1 MLRRGALYQAAIFI
15 CFLLSVCLFPFMA
28 EAEHHRSLFASYKE
42 TLFHSGNGLLS
53 DEANAIAQSHDG
65 YLWIGGYAG
74 LMRYNGQAFQQMRDE
89 NSQAVFRVSCLFEDS
104 RQRLWIGTAD
114 ENLYCYENGVI
125 RKREEISATNQKAI
139 VEDQDGRI
147 YIAAANGVAV
157 YNEKARIP
165 QHWIEDPRLQ
175 HHMVVSLAA
184 EDIGRIWGVTY
195 DGDVFLLDGQQV
207 IAYFDKRYFK
217 GFYPKHVFCDKDG
230 IVYLATTGN
239 AILRLDTY
247 VNQYIDGEDLRIRTF
262 LTGELEDHRCLYQDQ
277 AGRLLVCA
285 RNGLGYFD
293 RDMVFHKVEGG
304 LFELSVEQIMQDNY
318 GGYWLASSNSGAL
331 HIARTRFTDVSS
343 MAMLPEV
350 TYNAVIKYKGD
361 LYMGADNGLH
371 ILDSH
376 YNVIRN
382 PLTRLLRGTRV
393 RYFAEDESGNLWIA
407 TYRRFGLLRY
417 KDGQW
422 QKWGVAEGMPTNKI
436 RTLLVRKNGEIAVGT
451 GDGLVIMRNN
461 AIHRIYD
468 RDTSAVENGV
478 VLSLCED
485 PQGNLYIGSDG
496 DGIYKL
502 EKDNTIQAIPMADD
516 GNRLGSVLSMKWDTR
531 QNGMW
536 INNGR
541 GVYFMQDDTI
551 RKVDTGSLNVS
562 NLLEVTPSADHLME
576 ERLYLFSSQ
585 MAQSVDVAE
594 LMDPKVEKN
603 ERMKS
608 YHSITYDNSLDS
620 SLTMGAC
627 HYYAPEEQKLYLAC
641 SRNVLTLDELKHWE
655 GGAQPRAMIDSIQ
668 IRMPDGSVSNASYN
682 QEIIIP
688 QDFSQLDI
696 TFGILSFANVNSDLY
711 YYMEGYDTKLIH
723 VEGKQNHEMH
733 YSTLPGGKYVFHVL
747 ARGRDNSYQSE
758 MSASFKKPKTLAEET
773 WMRALILLV
782 GGWLLIR
789 FTYLYTKKRNEKKLA
804 EAKKE
809 AETANHIAE
818 LEAKH
823 AKAEK
828 DRADAEAQKAQAEQ
842 ERAKAEEAR
851 ADAEAKRAKAEQERA
866 EAAEAK
872 RRLEEEF
879 TERTILTISNTIDA
893 KDEYTNGHSRRVA
906 QYTLE
911 IGKQEGLS
919 VDELREL
926 YYAAL
931 LHDIGKIAI
940 PDNILNK
947 PSKLT
952 DEEYATIK
960 SHTSRGANILSQM
973 HNQRLADGAHYHHE
987 RYDGKGY
994 PEHLSG
1000 EMIPAYGRMIAVA
1013 DVVDAMYS
1021 KRVYKV
1027 GITMDVVIA
1036 ELKRCAGTQL
1046 DPKYAAD
1053 MIRVLESGFV
1063 ADENRETVF
1072 DREG

>member
-1 MLRRGALYQAAIFI
+1 MHQVTVLI
-15 CFLLSVCLFPFMA
+15 CFLLSVCLLPFMA

-42 TLFHSGNGLLS
+42 TLFHSGNGMLS

-65 YLWIGGYAG
+65 YLWIGSYAG
-74 LMRYNGQAFQQMRDE
+74 LMRYNGQMFQQMKDE
-89 NSQAVFRVSCLFEDS
+89 DNQAIVRVSCLYEDS
-104 RQRLWIGTAD
+104 RQRMWIGTAD
-114 ENLYCYENGVI
+114 ENLYCYENGII
-125 RKREEISATNQKAI
+125 RKKEEISASNQKAI
-139 VEDQDGRI
+139 VEDLDGRL
-147 YIAAANGVAV
+147 YIAAAGGVAV
-157 YNEKARIP
+157 YNEKGRIP

-195 DGDVFLLDGQQV
+195 DGDVFLLDDQQV
-207 IAYFDKRYFK
+207 VAYFDKRYFN
-217 GFYPKHVFCDKDG
+217 GFCPKHVFCDKDG
-230 IVYLATTGN
+230 IVYITTTGN

-247 VNQYIDGEDLRIRTF
+247 VNQFIDGEDLRIKTF
-262 LTGELEDHRCLYQDQ
+262 VTGELEDHRGLYQDQ

-285 RNGLGYFD
+285 RNGLGFFD
-293 RDMVFHKVEGG
+293 RDLVFHKVEGG
-304 LFELSVEQIMQDNY
+304 LFESSVEQIMQDSN

-331 HIARTRFTDVSS
+331 HIAKTRFTDISALA
-343 MAMLPEV
+343 MAPEV
-350 TYNAVIKYKGD
+350 TYNAVIKYQGD
-361 LYMGADNGLH
+361 LYMGADNGLY
-371 ILDSH
+371 ILDSG
-376 YNVIRN
+376 YNAKHN
-382 PLTRLLRGTRV
+382 PLTGMLRGTRV
-393 RYFAEDESGNLWIA
+393 RYFAEDPDHNLWIA
-407 TYRRFGLLRY
+407 TYRKYGLIRY
-417 KDGQW
+417 KNGQW
-422 QKWGVAEGMPTNKI
+422 QKWGVAEGMPTNMI
-436 RTLLVRKNGEIAVGT
+436 RTLLVRKNGDIAAGT

-468 RDTSAVENGV
+468 RDTSAIENGV
-478 VLSLCED
+478 ILSLCED
-485 PQGNLYIGSDG
+485 PQGNLFIGSDG

-502 EKDNTIQAIPMADD
+502 ERDNTIQAIPMADD
-516 GNRLGSVLSMKWDTR
+516 GHRLGSVVSMKWDTR

-541 GVYFMQDDTI
+541 GIYFMKDDTI

-585 MAQSVDVAE
+585 MVQSVDVAA
-594 LMDPKVEKN
+594 LLDPKVEKN
-603 ERMKS
+603 ERMRS
-608 YHSITYDNSLDS
+608 YRSITYDNSLDS
-620 SLTMGAC
+620 SLTMNAC
-627 HYYAPEEQKLYLAC
+627 HYYAPEEQRLYLAC
-641 SRNVLTLDELKHWE
+641 SRNVLTLNELRDWE
-655 GGAQPRAMIDSIQ
+655 GGVQPRAMIDSIQ
-668 IRMPDGSVSNASYN
+668 IRMPDGAVSNASYN
-682 QEIIIP
+682 QEIVIP

-696 TFGILSFANVNSDLY
+696 TFGILSFANRKSDLY
-711 YYMEGYDTKLIH
+711 YYLEGYDTKPIH

-747 ARGRDNSYQSE
+747 ARSRDNSYQSE
-758 MSASFKKPKTLAEET
+758 MSASFNKPKTLAEET
-773 WMRALILLV
+773 WARALFVLI

-823 AKAEK
+823 AKAEQE
-828 DRADAEAQKAQAEQ
+828 RANAEA

-851 ADAEAKRAKAEQERA
+851 ADAEAQKAKAEQERA
-866 EAAEAK
+866 QAAEA
-872 RRLEEEF
+872 RRKVEEEF
-879 TERTILTISNTIDA
+879 TERTILMMSNTIDA
-893 KDEYTNGHSRRVA
+893 KDESTNGHSRRVA
-906 QYTLE
+906 QYAVE
-911 IGKQEGLS
+911 IGRMEGLNP
-919 VDELREL
+919 EEQREL
-926 YYAAL
+926 YYAGL

-960 SHTSRGANILSQM
+960 SHTSRGANILNQM
-973 HNQRLADGAHYHHE
+973 KNQRLADGAHYHHE

-994 PEHLSG
+994 PEHLRG
-1000 EMIPAYGRMIAVA
+1000 EDIPAYGRMIAVA

-1021 KRVYKV
+1021 KRVYKE

-1046 DPKYAAD
+1046 DPRYAAD
-1053 MIRVLESGFV
+1053 MICVLESGFV

>member
-1 MLRRGALYQAAIFI
+1 MSRRGALYRAVILI
-15 CFLLSVCLFPFMA
+15 SFLLSVCLLPVMA

-42 TLFHSGNGLLS
+42 TLFHSGNGMLS

-65 YLWIGGYAG
+65 YLWIGSYAG
-74 LMRYNGQAFQQMRDE
+74 LMRYNGQSFQQMKDE
-89 NSQAVFRVSCLFEDS
+89 NNQAIVRVSCLFEDS

-114 ENLYCYENGVI
+114 ESLYCYENGLI
-125 RKREEISATNQKAI
+125 RKKEEITATNQKAI
-139 VEDQDGRI
+139 AEDREGRI
-147 YIAAANGVAV
+147 YVAAANGVAV
-157 YNEKARIP
+157 YNEKARTL
-165 QHWIEDPRLQ
+165 QRWIADPRLQ
-175 HHMVVSLAA
+175 RHMVVSLAA

-195 DGDVFLLDGQQV
+195 DGDVFLLDDQRV
-207 IAYFDKRYFK
+207 IAYFDKRYFN
-217 GFYPKHVFCDKDG
+217 GYYPNHVFCDKDG
-230 IVYLATTGN
+230 IIYLATTGN

-247 VNQYIDGEDLRIRTF
+247 VNQYTDGEDLRIRAF
-262 LTGELEDHRCLYQDQ
+262 ATGELEDHRGLCQDQ

-304 LFELSVEQIMQDNY
+304 LFESSVEQIMQDNY

-331 HIARTRFTDVSS
+331 HIARTRFTDISA

-350 TYNAVIKYKGD
+350 TYNAVIKYQGQ
-361 LYMGADNGLH
+361 LYLGANNGLH
-371 ILDSH
+371 ILDSQ
-376 YNVIRN
+376 YNVIHN
-382 PLTRLLRGTRV
+382 PLTRMLRGTRV
-393 RYFAEDESGNLWIA
+393 RYFAEDTNGNLWIA

-436 RTLLVRKNGEIAVGT
+436 RTLLVRKNGDIAVGT

-478 VLSLCED
+478 ILSLCED

-502 EKDNTIQAIPMADD
+502 EKDNTVQAIPMADD
-516 GNRLGSVLSMKWDTR
+516 GNRLGSVISMKWDTR

-541 GVYFMQDDTI
+541 GIYLMKDDMI
-551 RKVDTGSLNVS
+551 HKVDTGSLNVS
-562 NLLEVTPSADHLME
+562 NLLEAAPSADHLME

-585 MAQSVDVAE
+585 TAQSMDVAE
-594 LMDPKVEKN
+594 LLNPHVEKS

-608 YHSITYDNSLDS
+608 YHSISFENTQDS
-620 SLTMGAC
+620 SLTMNAC

-641 SRNVLTLDELKHWE
+641 SRNVLTLDELKNWE
-655 GGAQPRAMIDSIQ
+655 GAAQPRAMIDSIQ
-668 IRMPDGSVSNASYN
+668 IRTPDGNVINASYN

-696 TFGILSFANVNSDLY
+696 TFGVLSFAGVNSDLY

-723 VEGKQNHEMH
+723 VEGKQSHEMH

-747 ARGRDNSYQSE
+747 ARGRDNSFQSE
-758 MSASFKKPKTLAEET
+758 MSASFNKPKTLAEET
-773 WMRALILLV
+773 WMRALVLLV

-804 EAKKE
+804 EA
-809 AETANHIAE
+809 
-818 LEAKH
+818 
-823 AKAEK
+823 
-828 DRADAEAQKAQAEQ
+828 
-842 ERAKAEEAR
+842 EAR
-851 ADAEAKRAKAEQERA
+851 RK
-866 EAAEAK
+866 
-872 RRLEEEF
+872 LEEEF
-879 TERTILTISNTIDA
+879 TERTILMMSNTIDA
-893 KDEYTNGHSRRVA
+893 RDQDTNGHSRRVA
-906 QYTLE
+906 QYTVE
-911 IGKQEGLS
+911 IGKQEGLP

-952 DEEYATIK
+952 DEEYGVIK
-960 SHTSRGANILSQM
+960 SHTSRGANILNQM
-973 HNQRLADGAHYHHE
+973 KNQRLADGAHYHHE
-987 RYDGKGY
+987 RYDGRGY
-994 PEHLSG
+994 PEKLAG
-1000 EMIPAYGRMIAVA
+1000 EAIPPYGRMIAVA

-1021 KRVYKV
+1021 KRVYKA

-1046 DPKYAAD
+1046 DPRYVED
-1053 MIRVLESGFV
+1053 MVHILENGFV
-1063 ADENRETVF
+1063 ADENRETMF
-1072 DREG
+1072 DNE

>member
-1 MLRRGALYQAAIFI
+1 
-15 CFLLSVCLFPFMA
+15 
-28 EAEHHRSLFASYKE
+28 
-42 TLFHSGNGLLS
+42 
-53 DEANAIAQSHDG
+53 
-65 YLWIGGYAG
+65 
-74 LMRYNGQAFQQMRDE
+74 
-89 NSQAVFRVSCLFEDS
+89 
-104 RQRLWIGTAD
+104 
-114 ENLYCYENGVI
+114 
-125 RKREEISATNQKAI
+125 
-139 VEDQDGRI
+139 
-147 YIAAANGVAV
+147 
-157 YNEKARIP
+157 
-165 QHWIEDPRLQ
+165 
-175 HHMVVSLAA
+175 
-184 EDIGRIWGVTY
+184 
-195 DGDVFLLDGQQV
+195 
-207 IAYFDKRYFK
+207 
-217 GFYPKHVFCDKDG
+217 
-230 IVYLATTGN
+230 
-239 AILRLDTY
+239 
-247 VNQYIDGEDLRIRTF
+247 
-262 LTGELEDHRCLYQDQ
+262 
-277 AGRLLVCA
+277 
-285 RNGLGYFD
+285 
-293 RDMVFHKVEGG
+293 
-304 LFELSVEQIMQDNY
+304 
-318 GGYWLASSNSGAL
+318 
-331 HIARTRFTDVSS
+331 
-343 MAMLPEV
+343 
-350 TYNAVIKYKGD
+350 
-361 LYMGADNGLH
+361 
-371 ILDSH
+371 
-376 YNVIRN
+376 
-382 PLTRLLRGTRV
+382 
-393 RYFAEDESGNLWIA
+393 
-407 TYRRFGLLRY
+407 
-417 KDGQW
+417 
-422 QKWGVAEGMPTNKI
+422 MPTNMI
-436 RTLLVRKNGEIAVGT
+436 RTLLVRKNGDIAVGT

-478 VLSLCED
+478 ILSLCED
-485 PQGNLYIGSDG
+485 PQGNLFIGSDG

-516 GNRLGSVLSMKWDTR
+516 GNRLGSVVSMKWDTR
-531 QNGMW
+531 QHGMW

-541 GVYFMQDDTI
+541 GIYFMKDDMI
-551 RKVDTGSLNVS
+551 RKVDTGTLNVS
-562 NLLEVTPSADHLME
+562 NLLEVTPSAERLAE

-585 MAQSVDVAE
+585 RVQSMDVAE
-594 LMDPKVEKN
+594 LLDSKAEKN
-603 ERMKS
+603 EKMKS
-608 YHSITYDNSLDS
+608 YRSITYDNTLDS

-641 SRNVLTLDELKHWE
+641 SRNVLTMDELKNWE
-655 GGAQPRAMIDSIQ
+655 GGVQPRAMIDSIQ

-696 TFGILSFANVNSDLY
+696 SFGVLSFANVSSDLY

-758 MSASFKKPKTLAEET
+758 MSASFVKPKTLAEET
-773 WMRALILLV
+773 WMRVLILIV

-828 DRADAEAQKAQAEQ
+828 DRADAEAQKAKAEQ

-866 EAAEAK
+866 EAAEAR
-872 RRLEEEF
+872 RRLEEDF

-893 KDEYTNGHSRRVA
+893 RDEDTNGHSRRVA
-906 QYTLE
+906 QYTVE
-911 IGKQEGLS
+911 IGRMEGLS
-919 VDELREL
+919 TDELREL

-952 DEEYATIK
+952 DEEYNTIK

-973 HNQRLADGAHYHHE
+973 KNQRLADGAHYHHE

-994 PEHLSG
+994 PEHLRG
-1000 EMIPAYGRMIAVA
+1000 EEIPAYGRMIAVA

-1021 KRVYKV
+1021 KRVYKA

-1046 DPKYAAD
+1046 DPGYAAD
-1053 MIRVLESGFV
+1053 MIRVLESGYV

>member
-1 MLRRGALYQAAIFI
+1 MREEVYVLRRRALYQTTILI
-15 CFLLSVCLFPFMA
+15 CFLLYVCLCPYVA
-28 EAEHHRSLFASYKE
+28 KAEHHRSLFASYKE

-65 YLWIGGYAG
+65 YLWIGSYAG
-74 LMRYNGQAFQQMRDE
+74 LMRYNGQSFQQMKDDY
-89 NSQAVFRVSCLFEDS
+89 NQAIVRVSCMFEDS

-114 ENLYCYENGVI
+114 ENLYCCENGLV
-125 RKREEISATNQKAI
+125 RKKEEISATNQKAI
-139 VEDQDGRI
+139 VEDRDGRI

-165 QHWIEDPRLQ
+165 QHWIDDPRLQ

-195 DGDVFLLDGQQV
+195 DGDVFLLDDQRV
-207 IAYFDKRYFK
+207 IAYFDKRYFN
-217 GFYPKHVFCDKDG
+217 GFHPNYVFCDKDG

-247 VNQYIDGEDLRIRTF
+247 VNQYIDGEDLRIKTF
-262 LTGELEDHRCLYQDQ
+262 TTGDFEDYRYLYQDQ

-285 RNGLGYFD
+285 RNGLGFFD

-304 LFELSVEQIMQDNY
+304 LFESSVEQIMQDNY
-318 GGYWLASSNSGAL
+318 GGYWLASSNSGVL

-350 TYNAVIKYKGD
+350 TYNAVIKYQGD

-371 ILDSH
+371 ILDGSN
-376 YNVIRN
+376 NVIRN
-382 PLTRLLRGTRV
+382 PLTRMLRGTRV
-393 RYFAEDESGNLWIA
+393 RYFAEDTDHNLWIA
-407 TYRRFGLLRY
+407 TYHKFGLIRY
-417 KDGQW
+417 KNGQW
-422 QKWGVAEGMPTNKI
+422 QKWGVAEGMPTNMI
-436 RTLLVRKNGEIAVGT
+436 RTLLVRKNGDIAAGT

-461 AIHRIYD
+461 AIYRIYD

-478 VLSLCED
+478 ILSLCED

-516 GNRLGSVLSMKWDTR
+516 GNRLGSVISMKWDTR
-531 QNGMW
+531 QNGIW

-541 GVYFMQDDTI
+541 GIYFLQDDTI

-576 ERLYLFSSQ
+576 EKLYLFSSQ

-594 LMDPKVEKN
+594 LLDPKVEKN
-603 ERMKS
+603 EKMKS
-608 YHSITYDNSLDS
+608 YRSITYDNSLDS
-620 SLTMGAC
+620 SLTMNAC
-627 HYYAPEEQKLYLAC
+627 HFYAPEEQKLYLAC
-641 SRNVLTLDELKHWE
+641 SRNVLTLDELKNWE
-655 GGAQPRAMIDSIQ
+655 GGVQPRAMIDSIQ
-668 IRMPDGSVSNASYN
+668 IRMPDGSVSNVSYN
-682 QEIIIP
+682 QEITIP

-696 TFGILSFANVNSDLY
+696 AFGILSFANVNSDLY
-711 YYMEGYDTKLIH
+711 YYMEGYDTKPIH

-747 ARGRDNSYQSE
+747 AKGRDNSYQNE
-758 MSASFKKPKTLAEET
+758 MSASFEKPKKLTEET
-773 WMRALILLV
+773 WAQILFVLV
-782 GGWLLIR
+782 GGGILIR
-789 FTYLYTKKRNEKKLA
+789 LTYLFAKKRNEKKLA

-828 DRADAEAQKAQAEQ
+828 ERANAEA

-851 ADAEAKRAKAEQERA
+851 ADAEAQKAKAEQERA
-866 EAAEAK
+866 EAAEAR

-893 KDEYTNGHSRRVA
+893 KDRSTNGHSRRVA
-906 QYTLE
+906 QYTVE
-911 IGKQEGLS
+911 IGKMEGLS
-919 VDELREL
+919 TDELREL

-952 DEEYATIK
+952 DEEYGVIK
-960 SHTSRGANILSQM
+960 SHTSRGANILNQIK
-973 HNQRLADGAHYHHE
+973 NQRLADGAHYHHE

-994 PEHLSG
+994 PEKLAG
-1000 EMIPAYGRMIAVA
+1000 EAIPAYGRMIAVA

-1021 KRVYKV
+1021 KRVYKQ

-1046 DPKYAAD
+1046 DPKFAAD
-1053 MIRVLESGFV
+1053 MVRILENGFV
-1063 ADENRETVF
+1063 ADENREMMF
-1072 DREG
+1072 DRE

>member
-1 MLRRGALYQAAIFI
+1 MSRRGALYQAVILI
-15 CFLLSVCLFPFMA
+15 SFLLSVCLLPVMA

-42 TLFHSGNGLLS
+42 TLFHSGNGMLS

-65 YLWIGGYAG
+65 YLWIGSYAG
-74 LMRYNGQAFQQMRDE
+74 LMRYNGQSFQQMKDE
-89 NSQAVFRVSCLFEDS
+89 NNQAIVRVSCMFEDS

-114 ENLYCYENGVI
+114 ESLYCYENGLI
-125 RKREEISATNQKAI
+125 RKKEEITATNQKAI
-139 VEDQDGRI
+139 AEDREGRI
-147 YIAAANGVAV
+147 YVAAANGVAV
-157 YNEKARIP
+157 YNEKARML
-165 QHWIEDPRLQ
+165 QRWIDDPRLQ

-195 DGDVFLLDGQQV
+195 DGDVFLLDDQRV
-207 IAYFDKRYFK
+207 IAYFDKRHFNGY
-217 GFYPKHVFCDKDG
+217 YPNHVFCDKDG

-247 VNQYIDGEDLRIRTF
+247 VNQYTDGEDLRIRTF
-262 LTGELEDHRCLYQDQ
+262 ATGELEDHRGLCQDQ

-304 LFELSVEQIMQDNY
+304 LFESSVEQIMQDNY

-331 HIARTRFTDVSS
+331 HIARTRFTDISA

-350 TYNAVIKYKGD
+350 TYNAVIKYQGQ
-361 LYMGADNGLH
+361 LYLGANNGLH
-371 ILDSH
+371 ILDSQC
-376 YNVIRN
+376 NAIRN
-382 PLTRLLRGTRV
+382 PLTRMLRGTRV
-393 RYFAEDESGNLWIA
+393 RYFAEDKNGNLWIA

-436 RTLLVRKNGEIAVGT
+436 RTLLVRKNGDIAVGT
-451 GDGLVIMRNN
+451 GDGLVIMRDN

-478 VLSLCED
+478 ILSLCED
-485 PQGNLYIGSDG
+485 PQGNLFIGSDG

-502 EKDNTIQAIPMADD
+502 EKDNTVQAIPMADD
-516 GNRLGSVLSMKWDTR
+516 GNRLGSVISMKWDTR

-541 GVYFMQDDTI
+541 GIYLMKDDMI
-551 RKVDTGSLNVS
+551 HKVDTGSLNVS
-562 NLLEVTPSADHLME
+562 NLLEVVPSADHLME

-585 MAQSVDVAE
+585 TVQSMDVAE
-594 LMDPKVEKN
+594 LLDSRVEKN

-608 YHSITYDNSLDS
+608 YRSLSFDNTLDS
-620 SLTMGAC
+620 SLTMNAC

-641 SRNVLTLDELKHWE
+641 SRNVLTLDELKNWE
-655 GGAQPRAMIDSIQ
+655 GAAQPRAMIDSIQ
-668 IRMPDGSVSNASYN
+668 IRTPDGNVINASYN

-696 TFGILSFANVNSDLY
+696 TFGVLSLAGVNSDLY

-723 VEGKQNHEMH
+723 VEGKQSHEMH

-747 ARGRDNSYQSE
+747 ARGRDNSFQSE
-758 MSASFKKPKTLAEET
+758 MSASFNKPKTLAEET
-773 WMRALILLV
+773 WMRALILVV
-782 GGWLLIR
+782 GGGLLIR

-804 EAKKE
+804 EA
-809 AETANHIAE
+809 
-818 LEAKH
+818 
-823 AKAEK
+823 
-828 DRADAEAQKAQAEQ
+828 
-842 ERAKAEEAR
+842 EAR
-851 ADAEAKRAKAEQERA
+851 RK
-866 EAAEAK
+866 
-872 RRLEEEF
+872 LEEEF
-879 TERTILTISNTIDA
+879 TERTILMMSNTIDA
-893 KDEYTNGHSRRVA
+893 RDQDTNGHSRRVA
-906 QYTLE
+906 QYTVE
-911 IGKQEGLS
+911 IGKQEGLP

-952 DEEYATIK
+952 DEEYGVIK
-960 SHTSRGANILSQM
+960 SHTSRGANILNQM
-973 HNQRLADGAHYHHE
+973 KNQRLADGAHYHHE
-987 RYDGKGY
+987 RYDGRGY
-994 PEHLSG
+994 PEKLAG
-1000 EMIPAYGRMIAVA
+1000 EAIPPYGRMIAVA

-1021 KRVYKV
+1021 KRVYKA
-1027 GITMDVVIA
+1027 GITMDVVIE

-1046 DPKYAAD
+1046 DPRYVED
-1053 MIRVLESGFV
+1053 MVHILENGFV
-1063 ADENRETVF
+1063 ADENRETMF
-1072 DREG
+1072 DNE

>member
-1 MLRRGALYQAAIFI
+1 
-15 CFLLSVCLFPFMA
+15 
-28 EAEHHRSLFASYKE
+28 
-42 TLFHSGNGLLS
+42 
-53 DEANAIAQSHDG
+53 
-65 YLWIGGYAG
+65 
-74 LMRYNGQAFQQMRDE
+74 
-89 NSQAVFRVSCLFEDS
+89 
-104 RQRLWIGTAD
+104 
-114 ENLYCYENGVI
+114 
-125 RKREEISATNQKAI
+125 
-139 VEDQDGRI
+139 
-147 YIAAANGVAV
+147 
-157 YNEKARIP
+157 
-165 QHWIEDPRLQ
+165 
-175 HHMVVSLAA
+175 
-184 EDIGRIWGVTY
+184 
-195 DGDVFLLDGQQV
+195 
-207 IAYFDKRYFK
+207 
-217 GFYPKHVFCDKDG
+217 
-230 IVYLATTGN
+230 
-239 AILRLDTY
+239 
-247 VNQYIDGEDLRIRTF
+247 
-262 LTGELEDHRCLYQDQ
+262 
-277 AGRLLVCA
+277 
-285 RNGLGYFD
+285 
-293 RDMVFHKVEGG
+293 
-304 LFELSVEQIMQDNY
+304 
-318 GGYWLASSNSGAL
+318 
-331 HIARTRFTDVSS
+331 
-343 MAMLPEV
+343 
-350 TYNAVIKYKGD
+350 
-361 LYMGADNGLH
+361 
-371 ILDSH
+371 
-376 YNVIRN
+376 
-382 PLTRLLRGTRV
+382 
-393 RYFAEDESGNLWIA
+393 
-407 TYRRFGLLRY
+407 
-417 KDGQW
+417 
-422 QKWGVAEGMPTNKI
+422 MPTNMI
-436 RTLLVRKNGEIAVGT
+436 RTLLVRKNGDIAVGT

-478 VLSLCED
+478 ILSLCED
-485 PQGNLYIGSDG
+485 PQGNLFIGSDG

-516 GNRLGSVLSMKWDTR
+516 GNRLGSVVSMKWDTR
-531 QNGMW
+531 QHGMW

-541 GVYFMQDDTI
+541 GIYFMKDDMI
-551 RKVDTGSLNVS
+551 RKVDTGTLNVS
-562 NLLEVTPSADHLME
+562 NLLEVTPSAERLAE

-585 MAQSVDVAE
+585 MVQSMDVAE
-594 LMDPKVEKN
+594 LLDSKAEKN
-603 ERMKS
+603 EKMKS
-608 YHSITYDNSLDS
+608 YRSITYDNTLDS

-641 SRNVLTLDELKHWE
+641 SRNVLTMDELKNWE
-655 GGAQPRAMIDSIQ
+655 GGVQPRAMIDSIQ

-696 TFGILSFANVNSDLY
+696 SFGVLSFANVSSDLY

-758 MSASFKKPKTLAEET
+758 MSASFVKPKTLAEET
-773 WMRALILLV
+773 WMRVLILIV

-828 DRADAEAQKAQAEQ
+828 DRADAEAQKAKAEQ

-866 EAAEAK
+866 EAAEAR
-872 RRLEEEF
+872 RRLEEDF

-893 KDEYTNGHSRRVA
+893 RDEDTNGHSRRVA
-906 QYTLE
+906 QYTVE
-911 IGKQEGLS
+911 IGRMEGLS
-919 VDELREL
+919 TDELREL

-952 DEEYATIK
+952 DEEYNTIK

-973 HNQRLADGAHYHHE
+973 KNQRLADGAHYHHE

-994 PEHLSG
+994 PEHLRG
-1000 EMIPAYGRMIAVA
+1000 EEIPAYGRMIAVA

-1021 KRVYKV
+1021 KRVYKA

-1046 DPKYAAD
+1046 DPGYAAD
-1053 MIRVLESGFV
+1053 MIRVLESGYV

>member
-1 MLRRGALYQAAIFI
+1 MLRRGALYQTVILI

-65 YLWIGGYAG
+65 YLWVGSYAG
-74 LMRYNGQAFQQMRDE
+74 LMRYNGQAFQQMKDE
-89 NSQAVFRVSCLFEDS
+89 NNQTIVRVSCLFEDS

-114 ENLYCYENGVI
+114 ESLYCCENGLI
-125 RKREEISATNQKAI
+125 RKKEEISATNQKAI
-139 VEDQDGRI
+139 VEDRDGRI

-195 DGDVFLLDGQQV
+195 DGDVFLLDDQRV
-207 IAYFDKRYFK
+207 IAYFDKRYFN

-230 IVYLATTGN
+230 IVYLTTAGN

-247 VNQYIDGEDLRIRTF
+247 VNQYTDGDDLRIKTF
-262 LTGELEDHRCLYQDQ
+262 TTGEIEDHRCLYQDQ

-285 RNGLGYFD
+285 RNGLGFFD

-304 LFELSVEQIMQDNY
+304 LFESSVEQIMQDNY

-331 HIARTRFTDVSS
+331 HIARTRFTDISA

-350 TYNAVIKYKGD
+350 TYNAVIKYQGD
-361 LYMGADNGLH
+361 LYLGADNGLH
-371 ILDSH
+371 ILDSS

-382 PLTRLLRGTRV
+382 PLTRMLRGTRV
-393 RYFAEDESGNLWIA
+393 RYFAEDADHNLWIA
-407 TYRRFGLLRY
+407 TYRKFGLLRY
-417 KDGQW
+417 KNGQW
-422 QKWGVAEGMPTNKI
+422 QKWGVAEGMPTNMI
-436 RTLLVRKNGEIAVGT
+436 RTLLVRKNGDIAVGT

-468 RDTSAVENGV
+468 RDTSAIENGV
-478 VLSLCED
+478 ILSLCED
-485 PQGNLYIGSDG
+485 PQGNLFIGSDG

-502 EKDNTIQAIPMADD
+502 EKDNTIQAIPMTDD
-516 GNRLGSVLSMKWDTR
+516 GNRLGSVISMKWDTR
-531 QNGMW
+531 QNGIW

-541 GVYFMQDDTI
+541 GIYFMRDEAI
-551 RKVDTGSLNVS
+551 HKIDTGTLNVS

-576 ERLYLFSSQ
+576 EKLYLFSSQ
-585 MAQSVDVAE
+585 IAQSVDVAE
-594 LMDPKVEKN
+594 LLDPKVEKN
-603 ERMKS
+603 EKMRS
-608 YHSITYDNSLDS
+608 YRSITYDNTLDS
-620 SLTMGAC
+620 SLTTGAC
-627 HYYAPEEQKLYLAC
+627 HFYAPEEQKLYLAC
-641 SRNVLTLDELKHWE
+641 SRNVLTLDELKNWE
-655 GGAQPRAMIDSIQ
+655 GAVLPRAMIDSIQ

-696 TFGILSFANVNSDLY
+696 SFGILSFANVNCDLY
-711 YYMEGYDTKLIH
+711 YYLKGYDSKPIH
-723 VEGKQNHEMH
+723 VEGRQNHEIH

-747 ARGRDNSYQSE
+747 AISRDNLYQST
-758 MSASFKKPKTLAEET
+758 MSASFEKPKTLTEET
-773 WMRALILLV
+773 WARVLFVLV
-782 GGWLLIR
+782 GGGLLIR
-789 FTYLYTKKRNEKKLA
+789 FTYLFAKKRNEKKLA

-823 AKAEK
+823 AKAE
-828 DRADAEAQKAQAEQ
+828 Q
-842 ERAKAEEAR
+842 ERANAEAERARAEEAR
-851 ADAEAKRAKAEQERA
+851 ADAEAQKAKAEQERA
-866 EAAEAK
+866 EAAEAR

-893 KDEYTNGHSRRVA
+893 KDKSTNGHSRRVA
-906 QYTLE
+906 QYTVE
-911 IGKQEGLS
+911 IGKMEGLS
-919 VDELREL
+919 PDELREL

-947 PSKLT
+947 EGKLT
-952 DEEYATIK
+952 DDEYNYIK
-960 SHTSRGANILSQM
+960 SHTSRGANILNQIK
-973 HNQRLADGAHYHHE
+973 NQRLADGAHYHHE

-994 PEHLSG
+994 PSRLAG
-1000 EMIPAYGRMIAVA
+1000 EAIPAYGRMIAVA

-1021 KRVYKV
+1021 VRVYKQ
-1027 GITMDVVIA
+1027 GLNMDVVIA

-1053 MIRVLESGFV
+1053 MVQILESGFV

-1072 DREG
+1072 DTEV

>member
-1 MLRRGALYQAAIFI
+1 MLRRGAVYQAIILIF
-15 CFLLSVCLFPFMA
+15 FLLSVCLCPF
-28 EAEHHRSLFASYKE
+28 EAKAQHHRSLFASYKE
-42 TLFHSGNGLLS
+42 TLFHSGNGMLS
-53 DEANAIAQSHDG
+53 DEANAVAQSHDG
-65 YLWIGGYAG
+65 YLWIGSYAG
-74 LMRYNGQAFQQMRDE
+74 LMRYNGQAFQQMKDE
-89 NSQAVFRVSCLFEDS
+89 NNQAIVRVSCLFEDS
-104 RQRLWIGTAD
+104 RQRLWIGTVD
-114 ENLYCYENGVI
+114 ENLYCSENGII
-125 RKREEISATNQKAI
+125 RKKEEISATNQKAI
-139 VEDQDGRI
+139 VEDRDGRI

-195 DGDVFLLDGQQV
+195 DGDVFLLDDQRV
-207 IAYFDKRYFK
+207 IAYFDKRYFN
-217 GFYPKHVFCDKDG
+217 GYHPKHVFCDKDG
-230 IVYLATTGN
+230 IVYLTTAGN

-247 VNQYIDGEDLRIRTF
+247 VNQYTDGEDLRIRTF
-262 LTGELEDHRCLYQDQ
+262 MTGELEDHRCLYQDQ

-285 RNGLGYFD
+285 RNGLGFFD

-304 LFELSVEQIMQDNY
+304 LFESSVEQIMQDNY
-318 GGYWLASSNSGAL
+318 GGYWLASSSSGAL
-331 HIARTRFTDVSS
+331 HIARTRFTDISA

-350 TYNAVIKYKGD
+350 TYNAVIKYQGA

-371 ILDSH
+371 ILDSS

-382 PLTRLLRGTRV
+382 PLTRMLRGTRV
-393 RYFAEDESGNLWIA
+393 RYFAEDADHNLWIA
-407 TYRRFGLLRY
+407 TYRKFGLIRY
-417 KDGQW
+417 KNGQW
-422 QKWGVAEGMPTNKI
+422 QKWGVAEGMPTNMI
-436 RTLLVRKNGEIAVGT
+436 RTLLVRKNGDIAVGT

-468 RDTSAVENGV
+468 RDTSAIENGV
-478 VLSLCED
+478 ILSLCED
-485 PQGNLYIGSDG
+485 PQGNLFIGSDG

-516 GNRLGSVLSMKWDTR
+516 GHRLGSVLSMKWDTR
-531 QNGMW
+531 KNGIW

-541 GVYFMQDDTI
+541 GVYFMQDEVI
-551 RKVDTGSLNVS
+551 HKIDTGTLNVS

-576 ERLYLFSSQ
+576 EKLYLFSSQ
-585 MAQSVDVAE
+585 IAQSVEVAE
-594 LMDPKVEKN
+594 LLDPKVEKN
-603 ERMKS
+603 EKMKS
-608 YHSITYDNSLDS
+608 YRSITYDNTLDS

-627 HYYAPEEQKLYLAC
+627 HFYAPEEQKLYLAC
-641 SRNVLTLDELKHWE
+641 SRNVLTLDELKNWE
-655 GGAQPRAMIDSIQ
+655 GAVQPRAMIDSIQ
-668 IRMPDGSVSNASYN
+668 IRMPDGTVSNMSYN
-682 QEIIIP
+682 EEIIIP

-711 YYMEGYDTKLIH
+711 YYLEGYDTKPIH

-733 YSTLPGGKYVFHVL
+733 YSTLPGGKYVFHVM
-747 ARGRDNSYQSE
+747 AKGRDNSYQNE
-758 MSASFKKPKTLAEET
+758 MSASFEKPKKLAEET
-773 WMRALILLV
+773 WARILFVLV
-782 GGWLLIR
+782 GGWVLIR
-789 FTYLYTKKRNEKKLA
+789 LTYLYAKKRNEKKLA

-823 AKAEK
+823 AKAEQE
-828 DRADAEAQKAQAEQ
+828 RANAEA

-851 ADAEAKRAKAEQERA
+851 ADAEARRAKAEQERA
-866 EAAEAK
+866 EAAEAR
-872 RRLEEEF
+872 RRLEEDF

-893 KDEYTNGHSRRVA
+893 KDKSTNGHSRRVA
-906 QYTLE
+906 QYTVE
-911 IGKQEGLS
+911 IGKMEGLS
-919 VDELREL
+919 TDELREL

-952 DEEYATIK
+952 DEEYGVIK
-960 SHTSRGANILSQM
+960 SHTSRGANILNQIK
-973 HNQRLADGAHYHHE
+973 NQRLADGAHYHHE

-994 PEHLSG
+994 PEKLAG
-1000 EMIPAYGRMIAVA
+1000 EAIPAYGRMIAVA

-1021 KRVYKV
+1021 QRVYKQ
-1027 GITMDVVIA
+1027 GINMDVVIA
-1036 ELKRCAGTQL
+1036 ELKRCSGTQL

-1053 MIRVLESGFV
+1053 MVRILENGFV

-1072 DREG
+1072 DRE

>member
-1 MLRRGALYQAAIFI
+1 MCYERLYMGEEVYMLRRGALYQATILI
-15 CFLLSVCLFPFMA
+15 CFLLSVCLCPYVA
-28 EAEHHRSLFASYKE
+28 KAEHHRSLFASYKE
-42 TLFHSGNGLLS
+42 TLFHSGNGMLS

-65 YLWIGGYAG
+65 YLWIGSYAG
-74 LMRYNGQAFQQMRDE
+74 LMRYNGHAFQQMKDE
-89 NSQAVFRVSCLFEDS
+89 KNQAIVRVSCLFEDS

-114 ENLYCYENGVI
+114 ENLYCSENGLI
-125 RKREEISATNQKAI
+125 CKKEEISATNQKAI
-139 VEDQDGRI
+139 VEDRDGRI

-195 DGDVFLLDGQQV
+195 DGDVFLLDDQRV
-207 IAYFDKRYFK
+207 IAYFDKRYFN
-217 GFYPKHVFCDKDG
+217 GFYPKNVFCDKDG

-247 VNQYIDGEDLRIRTF
+247 VNQYIDGEDLRIKTF

-285 RNGLGYFD
+285 RNGLGFFD
-293 RDMVFHKVEGG
+293 RDLVFHKVEGG
-304 LFELSVEQIMQDNY
+304 LFESSVEQIMQDSS

-331 HIARTRFTDVSS
+331 HIAKTRFTDISALA
-343 MAMLPEV
+343 MAPEV
-350 TYNAVIKYKGD
+350 TYNAVIKYQGD
-361 LYMGADNGLH
+361 LYMGADNGLY
-371 ILDSH
+371 ILDSG
-376 YNVIRN
+376 YNAKHN
-382 PLTRLLRGTRV
+382 SLTRMLRGTRV
-393 RYFAEDESGNLWIA
+393 RYFAEDADHNLWIA
-407 TYRRFGLLRY
+407 TYRKYGLIRY
-417 KDGQW
+417 KNGQW

-436 RTLLVRKNGEIAVGT
+436 RTLLVRKNGDIAVGT

-478 VLSLCED
+478 ILSLCED

-516 GNRLGSVLSMKWDTR
+516 GNRLGSVISMKWDTR

-541 GVYFMQDDTI
+541 GIYLMKDEI
-551 RKVDTGSLNVS
+551 IHKIDTGTLNVS
-562 NLLEVTPSADHLME
+562 NLLEVAPSADHLME

-585 MAQSVDVAE
+585 MAQSMDVAA
-594 LMDPKVEKN
+594 LLDPKVVKN
-603 ERMKS
+603 ERMRS
-608 YHSITYDNSLDS
+608 YRSITFDNSLDS
-620 SLTMGAC
+620 SLTMNAC
-627 HYYAPEEQKLYLAC
+627 HYYAPEEQRLYLAC
-641 SRNVLTLDELKHWE
+641 SRNVLALDELQDWE
-655 GGAQPRAMIDSIQ
+655 GGVQPRAMIDSIQ
-668 IRMPDGSVSNASYN
+668 IRMPDGTVSNESYN

-696 TFGILSFANVNSDLY
+696 TFGILSFANIKSDLY
-711 YYMEGYDTKLIH
+711 YYLEGYDKALIH

-747 ARGRDNSYQSE
+747 ARSRDNSYQSK
-758 MSASFKKPKTLAEET
+758 MSATFKKPKTLAEET
-773 WMRALILLV
+773 WARALFVLI

-818 LEAKH
+818 LEAKN

-828 DRADAEAQKAQAEQ
+828 
-842 ERAKAEEAR
+842 
-851 ADAEAKRAKAEQERA
+851 ERA

-872 RRLEEEF
+872 RKLEEEF
-879 TERTILTISNTIDA
+879 TERTILMMSNTIDA
-893 KDEYTNGHSRRVA
+893 KDESTNGHSRRVA
-906 QYTLE
+906 QYTVE
-911 IGKQEGLS
+911 IGKMEGLS
-919 VDELREL
+919 TDELREL

-952 DEEYATIK
+952 DEEYGVIK
-960 SHTSRGANILSQM
+960 SHTSRGANILNQM
-973 HNQRLADGAHYHHE
+973 KNQRLADGAHYHHE

-994 PEHLSG
+994 PEHLIG
-1000 EMIPAYGRMIAVA
+1000 EEIPAYGRMIAVA

-1021 KRVYKV
+1021 KRVYKE
-1027 GITMDVVIA
+1027 GITMDVVIE
-1036 ELKRCAGTQL
+1036 ELKHCAGTQL

-1063 ADENRETVF
+1063 ADENRETDF
-1072 DREG
+1072 DTE

>member
-1 MLRRGALYQAAIFI
+1 MLRRGALYQTTIII
-15 CFLLSVCLFPFMA
+15 CFLLSVCLCPYIA
-28 EAEHHRSLFASYKE
+28 KAEHHRSLFASYKE

-65 YLWIGGYAG
+65 YLWIGSYAG
-74 LMRYNGQAFQQMRDE
+74 LMRYNGQVFQQMKDE
-89 NSQAVFRVSCLFEDS
+89 NNQSIVRVSCLFEDS

-114 ENLYCYENGVI
+114 ESLYCCENGLI
-125 RKREEISATNQKAI
+125 SKKEEISASNQKAI
-139 VEDQDGRI
+139 VEDLAGKI

-195 DGDVFLLDGQQV
+195 DGDVFLLDDQRV
-207 IAYFDKRYFK
+207 IAYFDKRFFK
-217 GFYPKHVFCDKDG
+217 GFDPKRVFCDKDG
-230 IVYLATTGN
+230 IVYLTTAGN
-239 AILRLDTY
+239 VILRLDTY
-247 VNQYIDGEDLRIRTF
+247 VNQYTDGEDLRIKTF
-262 LTGELEDHRCLYQDQ
+262 TTGEIEDHRCLYQDQ

-285 RNGLGYFD
+285 RNGLGFFD

-304 LFELSVEQIMQDNY
+304 LFESSVEQIMQDNY
-318 GGYWLASSNSGAL
+318 GGYWLVSSNSGAL
-331 HIARTRFTDVSS
+331 HIARTRFTDISA
-343 MAMLPEV
+343 MAMLREV
-350 TYNAVIKYKGD
+350 TYNAVIKYQGN
-361 LYMGADNGLH
+361 LYLGADNGLH
-371 ILDSH
+371 ILDSS

-382 PLTRLLRGTRV
+382 PLTRMLRGTRV
-393 RYFAEDESGNLWIA
+393 RYFAEDTDHNLWIA
-407 TYRRFGLLRY
+407 TYRKFGLLRY
-417 KDGQW
+417 KNGQW
-422 QKWGVAEGMPTNKI
+422 QKWGVAEGMPTNMI
-436 RTLLVRKNGEIAVGT
+436 RTLLVRKNGDIAVGT

-468 RDTSAVENGV
+468 RDTSAIENGV
-478 VLSLCED
+478 ILSLCED
-485 PQGNLYIGSDG
+485 PQGNLFIGSDG

-516 GNRLGSVLSMKWDTR
+516 GHRLGSVISMKWDTR
-531 QNGMW
+531 QNGIW

-541 GVYFMQDDTI
+541 GIYFMRDEAI
-551 RKVDTGSLNVS
+551 RKVDTGTLNVS
-562 NLLEVTPSADHLME
+562 NLLEVTPSADYLME
-576 ERLYLFSSQ
+576 EKLYLFSSQ
-585 MAQSVDVAE
+585 IAQSVDVAE
-594 LMDPKVEKN
+594 LLDPKVEKN
-603 ERMKS
+603 EKMKS
-608 YHSITYDNSLDS
+608 YRSISYDNTLDS

-627 HYYAPEEQKLYLAC
+627 HFYAPEEQKLYLAC
-641 SRNVLTLDELKHWE
+641 SRNVLTLDELKNWE
-655 GGAQPRAMIDSIQ
+655 GAVQPRAMIDSIQ
-668 IRMPDGSVSNASYN
+668 IRMPDGSVSNLSYN

-696 TFGILSFANVNSDLY
+696 AFGILSFANSNSDLY
-711 YYMEGYDTKLIH
+711 YYLEGYDTKPIH

-747 ARGRDNSYQSE
+747 ARSRDNSYQNE
-758 MSASFKKPKTLAEET
+758 MSATFRKPKTLAEET
-773 WMRALILLV
+773 WARILFVLV
-782 GGWLLIR
+782 GGGILVRL
-789 FTYLYTKKRNEKKLA
+789 TYLFTKKRNEKKLA

-823 AKAEK
+823 
-828 DRADAEAQKAQAEQ
+828 
-842 ERAKAEEAR
+842 
-851 ADAEAKRAKAEQERA
+851 AKAEQERA

-893 KDEYTNGHSRRVA
+893 KDRSTNGHSRRVA
-906 QYTLE
+906 QYTVE
-911 IGKQEGLS
+911 IGRMEKLS
-919 VDELREL
+919 TDELREL

-952 DEEYATIK
+952 DEEYGVIK
-960 SHTSRGANILSQM
+960 SHTSRGANILNQIK
-973 HNQRLADGAHYHHE
+973 NQRLADGAHYHHE

-994 PEHLSG
+994 PEQLVG
-1000 EMIPAYGRMIAVA
+1000 EAIPAYGRMIAVA

-1021 KRVYKV
+1021 KRVYKA

-1046 DPKYAAD
+1046 DPQYAAD
-1053 MIRVLESGFV
+1053 MIYVLERGFV

-1072 DREG
+1072 DSEV

>member
-1 MLRRGALYQAAIFI
+1 MREEVYVLRRGAVYQAIILIF
-15 CFLLSVCLFPFMA
+15 FLLSVCLCPF
-28 EAEHHRSLFASYKE
+28 EAKAQHHRSLFASYKE
-42 TLFHSGNGLLS
+42 TLFHSGNGMLS
-53 DEANAIAQSHDG
+53 DEANAVAQSHDG
-65 YLWIGGYAG
+65 YLWIGSYAG
-74 LMRYNGQAFQQMRDE
+74 LMRYNGQAFQQMKDE
-89 NSQAVFRVSCLFEDS
+89 NNQAIVRVSCLFEDS
-104 RQRLWIGTAD
+104 RQRLWIGTVD
-114 ENLYCYENGVI
+114 ENLYCSENGII
-125 RKREEISATNQKAI
+125 RKKEEISATNQKAI
-139 VEDQDGRI
+139 VEDRDGRI

-195 DGDVFLLDGQQV
+195 DGDVFLLDDQRV
-207 IAYFDKRYFK
+207 IAYFDKRYFN
-217 GFYPKHVFCDKDG
+217 GYHPKHVFCDKDG
-230 IVYLATTGN
+230 IVYLTTAGN

-247 VNQYIDGEDLRIRTF
+247 VNQYTDGEDLRIRTF
-262 LTGELEDHRCLYQDQ
+262 MTGELEDHRCLYQDQ

-285 RNGLGYFD
+285 RNGLGFFD

-304 LFELSVEQIMQDNY
+304 LFESSVEQIMQDNY
-318 GGYWLASSNSGAL
+318 GGYWLASSSSGAL
-331 HIARTRFTDVSS
+331 HIARTRFTDISA

-350 TYNAVIKYKGD
+350 TYNAVIKYQGA

-371 ILDSH
+371 ILDSS

-382 PLTRLLRGTRV
+382 PLTRMLRGTRV
-393 RYFAEDESGNLWIA
+393 RYFAEDADHNLWIA
-407 TYRRFGLLRY
+407 TYRKFGLIRY
-417 KDGQW
+417 KNGQW
-422 QKWGVAEGMPTNKI
+422 QKWGVAEGMPTNMI
-436 RTLLVRKNGEIAVGT
+436 RTLLVRKNGDIAVGT

-468 RDTSAVENGV
+468 RDTSAIENGV
-478 VLSLCED
+478 ILSLCED
-485 PQGNLYIGSDG
+485 PQGNLFIGSDG

-516 GNRLGSVLSMKWDTR
+516 GHRLGSVLSMKWDTR
-531 QNGMW
+531 KNGIW

-541 GVYFMQDDTI
+541 GVYFMQDEVI
-551 RKVDTGSLNVS
+551 HKIDTGTLNVS

-576 ERLYLFSSQ
+576 EKLYLFSSQ
-585 MAQSVDVAE
+585 IAQSVEVAE
-594 LMDPKVEKN
+594 LLDPKVEKN
-603 ERMKS
+603 EKMKS
-608 YHSITYDNSLDS
+608 YRSITYDNTLDS

-627 HYYAPEEQKLYLAC
+627 HFYAPEEQKLYLAC
-641 SRNVLTLDELKHWE
+641 SRNVLTLDELKNWE
-655 GGAQPRAMIDSIQ
+655 GAVQPRAMIDSIQ
-668 IRMPDGSVSNASYN
+668 IRMPDGTVSNMSYN
-682 QEIIIP
+682 EEIIIP

-711 YYMEGYDTKLIH
+711 YYLEGYDTKPIH

-733 YSTLPGGKYVFHVL
+733 YSTLPGGKYVFHVM
-747 ARGRDNSYQSE
+747 AKGRDNSYQNE
-758 MSASFKKPKTLAEET
+758 MSASFEKPKKLAEET
-773 WMRALILLV
+773 WARILFVLV
-782 GGWLLIR
+782 GGWVLIR
-789 FTYLYTKKRNEKKLA
+789 LTYLYAKKRNEKKLA

-823 AKAEK
+823 AKAEQE
-828 DRADAEAQKAQAEQ
+828 RANAEA

-851 ADAEAKRAKAEQERA
+851 ADAEARRAKAEQERA
-866 EAAEAK
+866 EAAEAR
-872 RRLEEEF
+872 RRLEEDF

-893 KDEYTNGHSRRVA
+893 KDKSTNGHSRRVA
-906 QYTLE
+906 QYTVE
-911 IGKQEGLS
+911 IGKMEGLS
-919 VDELREL
+919 TDELREL

-952 DEEYATIK
+952 DEEYGVIK
-960 SHTSRGANILSQM
+960 SHTSRGANILNQIK
-973 HNQRLADGAHYHHE
+973 NQRLADGAHYHHE

-994 PEHLSG
+994 PEKLAG
-1000 EMIPAYGRMIAVA
+1000 EAIPAYGRMIAVA

-1021 KRVYKV
+1021 QRVYKQ
-1027 GITMDVVIA
+1027 GINMDVVIA
-1036 ELKRCAGTQL
+1036 ELKRCSGTQL

-1053 MIRVLESGFV
+1053 MVRILENGFV

-1072 DREG
+1072 DRE

>member
-1 MLRRGALYQAAIFI
+1 MLRRRVLHQAAIFI
-15 CFLLSVCLFPFMA
+15 CFLLSVCLLPLAA

-65 YLWIGGYAG
+65 YMWIGSYAG
-74 LMRYNGQAFQQMRDE
+74 LMRYNGQAFQQMKDE
-89 NSQAVFRVSCLFEDS
+89 NNQAIVRVSCLFEDS

-114 ENLYCYENGVI
+114 ESLYCYENGQI
-125 RKREEISATNQKAI
+125 RKKDEISATNQKAI
-139 VEDQDGRI
+139 VEDRDGRF
-147 YIAAANGVAV
+147 YIAAASGVAV
-157 YNEKARIP
+157 YNEKARTL
-165 QHWIEDPRLQ
+165 QRWIDDPRLQ

-195 DGDVFLLDGQQV
+195 DGDVFLLDDQRV
-207 IAYFDKRYFK
+207 IAYFDKRYFN

-230 IVYLATTGN
+230 IIYLTTTGN
-239 AILRLDTY
+239 AVLRLDTY
-247 VNQYIDGEDLRIRTF
+247 VNQYTNGEDLRIKTF
-262 LTGELEDHRCLYQDQ
+262 MTGDIEDHRCLYQDQ

-285 RNGLGYFD
+285 RNGLGFFD

-304 LFELSVEQIMQDNY
+304 LFESSVEQIVQDNY
-318 GGYWLASSNSGAL
+318 GSYWLASSNSGVL
-331 HIARTRFTDVSS
+331 HIARTRFTDISS

-350 TYNAVIKYKGD
+350 TYNAVIKYRGD

-376 YNVIRN
+376 YNAIRN
-382 PLTRLLRGTRV
+382 PLTGLLRGTRV
-393 RYFAEDESGNLWIA
+393 RYFAEDQDGNLWIA

-422 QKWGVAEGMPTNKI
+422 QKWGVEEGMPTNMI
-436 RTLLVRKNGEIAVGT
+436 RTLLVRKNGDIAVGT

-461 AIHRIYD
+461 EIHRIYD

-485 PQGNLYIGSDG
+485 PQGNLFIGSDG

-516 GNRLGSVLSMKWDTR
+516 GNRLGSVVSMKWDTR
-531 QNGMW
+531 QNGIW

-541 GVYFMQDDTI
+541 GIYFMQDDTI

-594 LMDPKVEKN
+594 LLDPKVEKN

-608 YHSITYDNSLDS
+608 YRSITYDNTLDS

-627 HYYAPEEQKLYLAC
+627 HYFAPEEQKLYLAC
-641 SRNVLTLDELKHWE
+641 SRNVLTLDELKNWE
-655 GGAQPRAMIDSIQ
+655 GGVQPRAMIDSIQ

-696 TFGILSFANVNSDLY
+696 IFGVLSFANVNSDLY
-711 YYMEGYDTKLIH
+711 YYMEGYDTKPIR

-758 MSASFKKPKTLAEET
+758 MSATFEKPKTLAEET
-773 WMRALILLV
+773 WMRALILLI
-782 GGWLLIR
+782 GSWLLIR

-823 AKAEK
+823 AKAQK
-828 DRADAEAQKAQAEQ
+828 DRADAEAKRAKAEQ

-866 EAAEAK
+866 EAAEA
-872 RRLEEEF
+872 RRKLEEEF

-893 KDEYTNGHSRRVA
+893 RDEDTNGHSRRVA
-906 QYTLE
+906 QYTVE
-911 IGKQEGLS
+911 IGKQECLS
-919 VDELREL
+919 EEELREL

-952 DEEYATIK
+952 DDEYATIK

-973 HNQRLADGAHYHHE
+973 KNQRLADGAHYHHE

-994 PEHLSG
+994 PERLSG
-1000 EMIPAYGRMIAVA
+1000 EAIPAYGRMIAVA

-1021 KRVYKV
+1021 KRVYKE
-1027 GITMDVVIA
+1027 GITMDVVIG

-1053 MIRVLESGFV
+1053 MIRVLENGFV

>member
-1 MLRRGALYQAAIFI
+1 MLRRRAMHQVTILI
-15 CFLLSVCLFPFMA
+15 CFLLSVCLLPFMA
-28 EAEHHRSLFASYKE
+28 EAEHHRSLFASFKE
-42 TLFHSGNGLLS
+42 TLFHSGNGMLS
-53 DEANAIAQSHDG
+53 DEANVIAQSHDG
-65 YLWIGGYAG
+65 YLWIGSYAG
-74 LMRYNGQAFQQMRDE
+74 LMRYNGQTFQQMKDE
-89 NSQAVFRVSCLFEDS
+89 NNQAIVRVSCLYEDS

-114 ENLYCYENGVI
+114 ENLYCCENGII
-125 RKREEISATNQKAI
+125 RKKDEISATNQKAI
-139 VEDQDGRI
+139 VEDREGRL

-157 YNEKARIP
+157 YNEKARAL
-165 QHWIEDPRLQ
+165 QRWIEDPRLQ

-195 DGDVFLLDGQQV
+195 DGDVFLLDNQTV
-207 IAYFDKRYFK
+207 IAYFDKRYFN

-230 IVYLATTGN
+230 IIYLATTGN
-239 AILRLDTY
+239 AVLRLDTY
-247 VNQYIDGEDLRIRTF
+247 VNQFIDGEDLRIRTF
-262 LTGELEDHRCLYQDQ
+262 PTGELEDHCCLYQDQ

-304 LFELSVEQIMQDNY
+304 LFESSVEQIMQDNY

-331 HIARTRFTDVSS
+331 HIAKTRFTDISS

-350 TYNAVIKYKGD
+350 TYNAVIKYRGD
-361 LYMGADNGLH
+361 LYLGADNGLY
-371 ILDSH
+371 ILDNQNNS
-376 YNVIRN
+376 IRN
-382 PLTRLLRGTRV
+382 SLTGLLRGTRV
-393 RYFAEDESGNLWIA
+393 RYFAEDLDHNLWIA
-407 TYRRFGLLRY
+407 TYRKYGLIRY
-417 KDGQW
+417 KNGQW
-422 QKWGVAEGMPTNKI
+422 QTWGVAEGMPTNMI
-436 RTLLVRKNGEIAVGT
+436 RTLLVRKNGDIAVGT

-478 VLSLCED
+478 ILSLCED
-485 PQGNLYIGSDG
+485 PQGNLFIGSDG

-516 GNRLGSVLSMKWDTR
+516 GNRLGSVVSMKWDTR
-531 QNGMW
+531 QHGMW

-541 GVYFMQDDTI
+541 GIYFMKDDMI
-551 RKVDTGSLNVS
+551 
-562 NLLEVTPSADHLME
+562 
-576 ERLYLFSSQ
+576 RLYLFSSQ
-585 MAQSVDVAE
+585 MVQSMDVAE
-594 LMDPKVEKN
+594 LLDSKAEKN
-603 ERMKS
+603 EKMKS
-608 YHSITYDNSLDS
+608 YRSITYDNTLDS

-641 SRNVLTLDELKHWE
+641 SRNVLTMDELKNWE
-655 GGAQPRAMIDSIQ
+655 GGVQPRAMIDSIQ

-696 TFGILSFANVNSDLY
+696 SFGVLSFANVSSDLY

-758 MSASFKKPKTLAEET
+758 MSASFVKPKTLAEET
-773 WMRALILLV
+773 WMRVLILIV

-828 DRADAEAQKAQAEQ
+828 DRADAEAQKAKAEQ

-866 EAAEAK
+866 EAAEAR
-872 RRLEEEF
+872 RRLEEDF

-893 KDEYTNGHSRRVA
+893 RDEDTNGHSRRVA
-906 QYTLE
+906 QYTVE
-911 IGKQEGLS
+911 IGRMEGLS
-919 VDELREL
+919 TDELREL

-952 DEEYATIK
+952 DEEYNTIK

-973 HNQRLADGAHYHHE
+973 KNQRLADGAHYHHE

-994 PEHLSG
+994 PEHLRG
-1000 EMIPAYGRMIAVA
+1000 EEIPAYGRMIAVA

-1021 KRVYKV
+1021 KRVYKA

-1046 DPKYAAD
+1046 DPGYAAD
-1053 MIRVLESGFV
+1053 MIRVLESGYV